1 MGRIEADELEPE
13 AIQRLWHYIMTEW
26 FPSTSYQHAG
36 IPELEVY
43 KGDGTPPQVWIPV
56 KSV

>member
-1 MGRIEADELEPE
+1 MVFEAEVIEPE
-13 AIQRLWHYIMTEW
+13 AIQQLWHYIMTEW

-43 KGDGTPPQVWIPV
+43 RGHSAPPQVWI
-56 KSV
+56 